1 MWFFR
6 QKPVAETQQ
15 NEQSAKETP
24 RVEFDP
30 SILRQNNI
38 TRLSIDERWT
48 KLFVAIKMNQEL
60 EAAEKEMSELIK
72 KEAMLKNEQENLEP
86 KKRKC
91 MNEIISL
98 TQEAFENDNHEAK
111 GKLKEC
117 KKEIE
122 KINGRMNAVLEE
134 IEKLEEDLKT
144 ANLKLLEN
152 SMAYIFS
159 TLKTNSDKAIEIKNE
174 LAELE
179 LREKALREELEAI
192 STGWTQSATDL
203 TELIG
208 ADQVKNLEEQF
219 GLEGLNDEAADTTAD
234 EDHRQDSY

>member
-1 MWFFR
+1 MWFFKHKSTP
-6 QKPVAETQQ
+6 QTQE
-15 NEQSAKETP
+15 NEQSVKEKP
-24 RVEFDP
+24 KVEFDP

-48 KLFVAIKMNQEL
+48 KLFVTIKMNQEL
-60 EAAEKEMSELIK
+60 ESAEKEMSVLIK

-98 TQEAFENDNHEAK
+98 TQEAFENDNHAAK
-111 GKLKEC
+111 DKLKDC

-134 IEKLEEDLKT
+134 IEKLEEQMKT
-144 ANLKLLEN
+144 ANLKLLEG
-152 SMAYIFS
+152 SAAYIFS
-159 TLKTNSDKAIEIKNE
+159 TLKNNSDRALDIKNE
-174 LAELE
+174 LVMLE
-179 LREKALREELEAI
+179 QKENALREELEAI
-192 STGWTQSATDL
+192 STNWTQCATDL

-208 ADQVKNLEEQF
+208 ASQVKDLEEQF
-219 GLEGLNDEAADTTAD
+219 ELEGLKDEAGDTTAD
-234 EDHRQDSY
+234 EDNR